1 MLTDGACGMGGEEK
15 KSEQGRGQGEKKWAG
30 LAIGRWTEQFS
41 ERDRPAF

>member
-1 MLTDGACGMGGEEK
+1 MELVEWEREEK